1 MDPVPTLTDGTVILR
16 AHRPDDAE
24 GSYEQSIDPVSRRWT
39 TVPVPY
45 TREHA
50 RSFVSERMPAGWVDG
65 SAWGFAVE
73 VEGRYAGTV
82 ELRDE
87 GEGRLE
93 VAYGSHPWVRGSG
106 TMERAVRMLVDW
118 GFADRGARVVI
129 WRANKGNWA
138 SRKLAWRLGFTV
150 EGTIRQ
156 VLPQRGELRDAW
168 VGTLLATD
176 DREPKGRW
184 LEVPVLEADG
194 LRLRP
199 FRESDVPRIV
209 EACGDARTQHWLGQ
223 IPDPYQ
229 EADAQDW
236 LEHQRENRA
245 TGQAVQ
251 WAVVDAADDERV
263 LAAMNCFGIVPEVE
277 CEVGYWAHPD
287 ARGRGVV
294 TRAMRE
300 VVRYAFEDL
309 GVRRVTAGAATENT
323 ASRHVIE
330 ANGLTAWGTERL
342 GATVRAGRAD
352 IVWYDVLVEE
362 WRRSRRF

>member
-1 MDPVPTLTDGTVILR
+1 MHVNT
-16 AHRPDDAE
+16 E
-24 GSYEQSIDPVSRRWT
+24 SRT
-39 TVPVPY
+39 
-45 TREHA
+45 
-50 RSFVSERMPAGWVDG
+50 
-65 SAWGFAVE
+65 SA
-73 VEGRYAGTV
+73 
-82 ELRDE
+82 
-87 GEGRLE
+87 
-93 VAYGSHPWVRGSG
+93 S
-106 TMERAVRMLVDW
+106 
-118 GFADRGARVVI
+118 
-129 WRANKGNWA
+129 
-138 SRKLAWRLGFTV
+138 
-150 EGTIRQ
+150 
-156 VLPQRGELRDAW
+156 
-168 VGTLLATD
+168 LLA
-176 DREPKGRW
+176 R
-184 LEVPVLEADG
+184 
-194 LRLRP
+194 LRLAPADQTAWAEFVNRYG
-199 FRESDVPRIV
+199 RKIYGWCR
-209 EACGDARTQHWLGQ
+209 HWGL
-223 IPDPYQ
+223 Q

-342 GATVRAGRAD
+342 GTTVRAGRAD